1 MRLIKD
7 LITKI
12 LKNRNQDEPW
22 LAYYSKEDREIKFTS
37 KTIYDYLKTCVGQ
50 DMDYIAL
57 NYFGNRMSYN
67 ELFEKIEQASKSLR
81 SLGVKQGDIVSICM
95 PNTPEA
101 VIAFYACNNIGAVAD
116 MIHPLSSPSEIK
128 AYLNASKSQIIF
140 LIDVDYDKV
149 KEILVETSVYKTI
162 IVSAAD
168 SMPLLTSIGYQ
179 ITRGY
184 KIKKP
189 SFINSDF
196 FTWSDFMVKG
206 LTYNKKYAHNMKS
219 KDLAIILHSGGTT
232 GSPKGIMISN
242 FNFNAEAQQDGV
254 NVYNVRPKDK
264 IMTILPIFHGFGL
277 CVCLHCPLCLKI
289 ETILVPEFDGN
300 RFHKMMKNDRPNII
314 AGVPT
319 LWEAMMDNKKFD
331 DVDLSFLKYVISGGD
346 YLTIPMEERMNNFLR
361 THGASISI
369 SKGYGMTE
377 SVAATAYTFDG
388 TNEPG
393 SIGIPM
399 IGNKFIICNPETGEI
414 LPHGVEGEICVNGP
428 TVMMG
433 YLHNEEETKKV
444 LKKQDDGK
452 IWLHTGDIGY
462 ISPDGIIYFTQRLKR
477 MIVSSGFNIY
487 PSVIEE
493 VIEKHPKVKKCC
505 VIGVPHQYKMH
516 VAKAFIVLTD
526 DEKSPARLRKEL
538 KELCKENLAIYSI
551 PKEFEFR
558 DSLPQTLYKK
568 IDFKQLEK
576 EEMEKQKENLKKGDI
591 DGK

>member
-1 MRLIKD
+1 
-7 LITKI
+7 
-12 LKNRNQDEPW
+12 
-22 LAYYSKEDREIKFTS
+22 
-37 KTIYDYLKTCVGQ
+37 
-50 DMDYIAL
+50 
-57 NYFGNRMSYN
+57 
-67 ELFEKIEQASKSLR
+67 
-81 SLGVKQGDIVSICM
+81 
-95 PNTPEA
+95 
-101 VIAFYACNNIGAVAD
+101 VAD
-116 MIHPLSSPSEIK
+116 MVHPLSSPSEIK

-149 KEILVETSVYKTI
+149 KDILVETSVYKTI

-196 FTWSDFMVKG
+196 LTWSDFMVKG
-206 LTYNKKYAHNMKS
+206 LTYNKKYTHNMKS

-399 IGNKFIICNPETGEI
+399 IGNKFIICNPDTGEI

-444 LKKQDDGK
+444 LKKHDDGK

-576 EEMEKQKENLKKGDI
+576 EEMEKEKENFKKGDI